1 MRRIVQ
7 TTDSASGGLHVHK
20 QSMTIAI
27 AGASANRHFAAPCDR
42 FYLNKLLHA
51 AQLHQHLIA
60 HLQSDCVFD
69 GRSCGGHHAS
79 SVGHPYAPTLPT
91 VPRSGG
97 GAPPGHGLALYL
109 VPYDSVK
116 DALLWMSCCA
126 ALMATAGG
134 VR

>member
-60 HLQSDCVFD
+60 HLQSDCVF
-69 GRSCGGHHAS
+69 GRRAAHCFQAS
-79 SVGHPYAPTLPT
+79 PVTSPDQSALAAAAGLDESQLGRGEVEAG
-91 VPRSGG
+91 
-97 GAPPGHGLALYL
+97 GLAF
-109 VPYDSVK
+109 
-116 DALLWMSCCA
+116 
-126 ALMATAGG
+126 TAEPHS
-134 VR
+134 